1 MGGKVVQKIRKLLYI
16 GLILVL
22 ALSLLPGCNKEK
34 EVVKETELTVATAK
48 VEKKDIAQAVKYPGT
63 VRGVNEVYIMPKVP
77 ARVTAIF
84 VKPGDRVSAGQS
96 LLTLDSSDFEAAIKQ
111 AEAAVALAEA
121 GKTANTIQLENAR
134 LAYERTQKLF
144 DAGAASQQQLEAAKS
159 AYDILNTGS
168 SDASLAQAQA
178 GLLAAQTQLGHCTI
192 TSPINGVVGS
202 INLSLGDTASPTS
215 PAATVSD
222 TSRLEIETLVSES
235 EVSYIKTGDVVDV
248 AVKAAG
254 EKPYK
259 GRVDSVSSIPDPV
272 KHQYTAK
279 VVLDNQ
285 DNKIKSGMFAEV
297 IIGTESKQEVL
308 CVPISSVIPRSG
320 REIIYTV
327 DNKNR
332 AHEVEVKTGLRDRTN
347 VEIVSGL
354 KAGEQVITK
363 GNTLV
368 NNGTLV
374 RVVAGGAK

>member
-1 MGGKVVQKIRKLLYI
+1 MQKIRKLLYI

-63 VRGVNEVYIMPKVP
+63 VRGLNEVYIMPKVP